1 MILFKE
7 EDKKGAAMVEKIQ
20 LVPGS
25 ITNPG
30 KTSVKGSNADKSS
43 GGAAS
48 KNLNIDEFGLSGDAR
63 NKVIWARSQFEL
75 NYQVLRSVNSA
86 NGFETSQETFSFR
99 SAYEFM
105 QRASGEE
112 ATTPAQEGSETP
124 AAEETGDE
132 DQLTALQEY
141 FSPENTARR
150 ILDVATSFFSM
161 SEVFR
166 AEGETEASR
175 QKFADFI
182 GGAVNEGFRQARA
195 ILGEL
200 PEDVKAGIDKTNS
213 LVFSGLDDFVKN
225 GIDPEKAQPGGVFEK
240 IATYRRESAV
250 LLARS
255 QKQRSTVAY
264 NASGE
269 IQTPVDPKVST
280 TG

>member
-1 MILFKE
+1 
-7 EDKKGAAMVEKIQ
+7 MVDKIQ
-20 LVPGS
+20 LKPGS

-30 KTSVKGSNADKSS
+30 KTSVKGSSADKTS
-43 GGAAS
+43 GGAAF
-48 KNLNIDEFGLSGDAR
+48 KNLNVDEFGLSGDAR

-86 NGFETSQETFSFR
+86 NGFETSEETFSFR

-112 ATTPAQEGSETP
+112 SPTLAQEGSETP
-124 AAEETGDE
+124 AAEEAGDE

-141 FSPENTARR
+141 FSPENTASR
-150 ILDVATSFFSM
+150 ILDVATSFFSL
-161 SEVFR
+161 SEVFKS
-166 AEGETEASR
+166 EGESESSR

-182 GGAVNEGFRQARA
+182 GGAISEGFRQARA

-213 LVFSGLDDFVKN
+213 LVFAGLDDFVKN
-225 GIDPEKAQPGGVFEK
+225 GIDPEKARPGGVFEK
-240 IATYRRESAV
+240 IAAYRSESAAQ
-250 LLARS
+250 LARS
-255 QKQRSTVAY
+255 LKQTNTVAY
-264 NASGE
+264 NANGE

-280 TG
+280 KG